1 MSFISL
7 TTDEEAVTVFERLL
21 TGSDV
26 PGETME
32 TLLVTSG
39 VVSSEEDEEEEGFD
53 EEGLET
59 AAFRC

>member
-32 TLLVTSG
+32 TLAVTLG
-39 VVSSEEDEEEEGFD
+39 VVSFEEDEEQEGFD
-53 EEGLET
+53 D
-59 AAFRC
+59 